1 MIKRFVVKF
10 LGAVVREPRLQERAF
25 LIPAYTG
32 LGNFIMMTPMIAML
46 RKLYPEGKIHI
57 ITGNNF
63 GTEFVLQGTTIA
75 DSIWLLPEKA
85 SLLKKLMFF
94 WNLRREH
101 IDLAF
106 VPFDASPS
114 FFRFG
119 ILLAGIPRRIG
130 HTTEALR
137 IPMGWT
143 KDAMTDGV
151 PVQTGVHESDLH
163 FDLLEVVHP
172 GIHRTYETTVQG
184 GDVSKTLAK
193 FGLNGK
199 NFVVLQV
206 SAANGEKSPKVWPA
220 ENFHKL
226 IEQLHSHGLLV
237 VLVGD
242 TLEQEVVDRFAK
254 NCSEPVVN
262 LAGKTSIQEVAVI
275 IKEASALVC
284 HDSGLMHIGNAM
296 KTPLVALYGPTDYL
310 YTQPKAETSVIIR
323 KELPCA
329 PCMANFVK
337 TEEEAYRDCP
347 IQYECMKQITVEEV
361 FEAVVR
367 HVARGRKADSH
378 KTIVV

>member
-1 MIKRFVVKF
+1 MIKGFVVKF
-10 LGAVVREPRLQERAF
+10 LGAVVRRPRLQERVF

-32 LGNFIMMTPMIAML
+32 LGNFIMMTPMIAAL
-46 RKLYPEGKIHI
+46 RKLYPDGVIHI
-57 ITGNNF
+57 IAGNNF

-75 DSIWLLPEKA
+75 DRIWLLPEKA
-85 SLLKKLMFF
+85 SLLRKLMFF

-101 IDLAF
+101 IDVAF

-119 ILLAGIPRRIG
+119 ILLASIPRRIG
-130 HTTEALR
+130 HTTEVLR
-137 IPMGWT
+137 IPMEWT
-143 KDAMTDGV
+143 KDAMTDVV
-151 PVQTGVHESDLH
+151 PVRAGAHESDLH
-163 FDLLEVVHP
+163 FDLLEVLHP
-172 GIHRTYETTVQG
+172 GIHRTYETTVQV

-199 NFVVLQV
+199 NFIVIQV

-220 ENFHKL
+220 ENFHRLVK
-226 IEQLHSHGLLV
+226 QLHSHGLLV

-242 TLEQEVVDRFAK
+242 ALEQEVVDRFAK
-254 NCSEPVVN
+254 NYSVSVVN

-275 IKEASALVC
+275 IKEAVALVC
-284 HDSGLMHIGNAM
+284 HDSGLMHIGNAV

-310 YTQPKAETSVIIR
+310 YTQPKAETSIMIR

-329 PCMANFVK
+329 PCMASFAK
-337 TEEEAYRDCP
+337 TEEEAFRDCP
-347 IQYECMKQITVEEV
+347 IEFQCMADISVDEV

-367 HVARGRKADSH
+367 QVARRKGADSPSD
-378 KTIVV
+378 VVV